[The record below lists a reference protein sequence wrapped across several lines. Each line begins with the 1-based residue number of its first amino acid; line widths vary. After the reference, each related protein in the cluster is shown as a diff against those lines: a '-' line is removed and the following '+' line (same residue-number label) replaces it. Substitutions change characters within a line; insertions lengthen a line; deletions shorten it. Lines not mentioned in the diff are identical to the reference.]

1 MSKDPAFC
9 ICWVVLEQLNQSK
22 DRQNS
27 DINSKRHRLLI
38 FNHAIPPFLVY
49 KVATKNSLQGGSMNI
64 DKKKVS
70 YVLGQSIGGDFRRQG
85 FEVDTD
91 VFYKSFVDAME
102 GKEPSMS
109 VGEMQLVFQ
118 QFQQYVQE
126 RNQVRKQELAS
137 VNLEKGA
144 AFLAENRKTPGVV
157 ETSSGLQYKV
167 IVEGK
172 GEKPKVT
179 DTVETHYEGRTLDG
193 KVFDSSYRRGTT
205 TSFPL
210 NSVIKGWTEALQLM
224 NVGSKWELYI
234 PSDLAY
240 GVQGSGGTIEPHAT
254 LVFTVELIGIK

>member
-1 MSKDPAFC
+1 
-9 ICWVVLEQLNQSK
+9 
-22 DRQNS
+22 
-27 DINSKRHRLLI
+27 
-38 FNHAIPPFLVY
+38 
-49 KVATKNSLQGGSMNI
+49 MNI

-85 FEVDTD
+85 FDIDAEV
-91 VFYKSFVDAME
+91 FFKSFLDALE
-102 GKEPSMS
+102 GKEPGMS

-118 QFQQYVQE
+118 QFQQDVQE
-126 RNQVRKQELAS
+126 RNHIRKQELAK
-137 VNLEKGA
+137 VNHDKGI
-144 AFLAENRKTPGVV
+144 AFLAENRKTPGVL

-167 IVEGK
+167 LVEGK
-172 GEKPKVT
+172 GGKPKAT

-210 NSVIKGWTEALQLM
+210 NAVIKGWTEALQLM

-234 PSDLAY
+234 PSELAY
-240 GVQGSGGTIEPHAT
+240 GPQGSGGTIEPNST

>member
-1 MSKDPAFC
+1 
-9 ICWVVLEQLNQSK
+9 
-22 DRQNS
+22 
-27 DINSKRHRLLI
+27 
-38 FNHAIPPFLVY
+38 
-49 KVATKNSLQGGSMNI
+49 MNI

-85 FEVDTD
+85 FDIDID
-91 VFYKSFVDAME
+91 VFVKSFTDALSGM
-102 GKEPSMS
+102 EPSMS

-118 QFQQYVQE
+118 QFQQDIQE
-126 RNQVRKQELAS
+126 KNQIRKQQLAG

-157 ETSSGLQYKV
+157 ETRSGLQYKV
-167 IVEGK
+167 VVEGN
-172 GEKPKVT
+172 GERPKAT

-210 NSVIKGWTEALQLM
+210 NAVIKGWTEALQLM
-224 NVGSKWELYI
+224 TVGSKWELYI

-240 GVQGSGGTIEPHAT
+240 GLQGSGGTIEPNST

>member
-1 MSKDPAFC
+1 
-9 ICWVVLEQLNQSK
+9 
-22 DRQNS
+22 
-27 DINSKRHRLLI
+27 
-38 FNHAIPPFLVY
+38 
-49 KVATKNSLQGGSMNI
+49 MNI

-85 FEVDTD
+85 FDIDID
-91 VFYKSFVDAME
+91 VFVKSFTDALSGM
-102 GKEPSMS
+102 EPSMS

-118 QFQQYVQE
+118 QFQQDIQE
-126 RNQVRKQELAS
+126 KNQIRKQQLSS

-157 ETSSGLQYKV
+157 ETRSGLQYKV
-167 IVEGK
+167 VVEGK
-172 GEKPKVT
+172 GERPKAT

-210 NSVIKGWTEALQLM
+210 NAVIKGWTEALQLM

-240 GVQGSGGTIEPHAT
+240 GPQGSGGTIEPNST